1 MENKFK
7 AAIDKIV
14 SSKKRGDNIFYFSFE
29 EYNNKIQ
36 KIKELKIGTLKKTV
50 TNKRLIRK
58 YDVVSIGGK
67 EKLIKPIVDNESDV
81 LYYVTVD
88 ELFEVIHAAHLSVGH
103 GGRNRMMAVL
113 KTKYCNVTTEAVMAY
128 LGLCSNCQVKQ
139 SNPKRGLVTK
149 PILHSAFNSRAQI
162 DLIDMQSQNYNNYR
176 YIMNYQDHLTKF
188 VILKPLKTKRA
199 EEIALNLIDI
209 YTIFGAPA
217 ILHSDNGREFVNS
230 IITNLNEMWGDIKI
244 VHGKPRHSQTQ
255 GSIER
260 ANRDVEEI
268 LASWM
273 TDNKSRLANG
283 IGRSPY
289 EAMFGCTAR
298 TGLASVGIP
307 YDEIEKLKS
316 EEDIEELFNN
326 SNHSDHINAVEDDL
340 VSVGDLENE
349 VNLETENDL
358 RNTKDIDKRIEK
370 IKDQRQK
377 SVICLEKQASKMLRL
392 TNEKFSKLDVGTTV
406 RVPIPDVDRARGS
419 PLKVAIRNHRNMLR
433 QAAGISSCTA
443 SCGRLYL

>member
-14 SSKKRGDNIFYFSFE
+14 SSKKRGDNIFYFSSE

-36 KIKELKIGTLKKTV
+36 KIKELKFGTLKKTV

-58 YDVVSIGGK
+58 YDVVSIGEK

-273 TDNKSRLANG
+273 TDNKSKDWPMALKFVQFQKNRALNSG
-283 IGRSPY
+283 
-289 EAMFGCTAR
+289 
-298 TGLASVGIP
+298 
-307 YDEIEKLKS
+307 KLLTK
-316 EEDIEELFNN
+316 NN
-326 SNHSDHINAVEDDL
+326 
-340 VSVGDLENE
+340 
-349 VNLETENDL
+349 
-358 RNTKDIDKRIEK
+358 
-370 IKDQRQK
+370 
-377 SVICLEKQASKMLRL
+377 
-392 TNEKFSKLDVGTTV
+392 FF
-406 RVPIPDVDRARGS
+406 
-419 PLKVAIRNHRNMLR
+419 
-433 QAAGISSCTA
+433 
-443 SCGRLYL
+443 